1 MPYSAAK
8 GITAETLRSM
18 KNDMFATKMSVKDI
32 TDEMHATGNSNAIV
46 YLLIGMNTL
55 LELLAKEAEKAD

>member
-1 MPYSAAK
+1 
-8 GITAETLRSM
+8 M